1 MMNNVINLA
10 ERRIARAQARKT
22 MGHCAAMAHELA
34 SAVEHDYAPMT
45 AAALTRWY
53 MVQEAIDEFLA
64 SGEKFHIGDVV
75 ARVNEWEKMLNNGK
89 A

>member
-1 MMNNVINLA
+1 MMNNVISLA

-34 SAVEHDYAPMT
+34 SAVEHDHAPMT
-45 AAALTRWY
+45 AAALTRWH
-53 MVQEAIDEFLA
+53 MIQEAIDEFLV

-75 ARVNEWEKMLNNGK
+75 TRVNEWEKLNGK